1 MYRCRL
7 GSHLPDAKTVTRVL
21 KLKNTSPMGK
31 TIVNIHSNIIN
42 SPRSSVPLAV
52 RVDWRMMNILQEDD
66 KIIDL
71 ITFIGEAFPKNSFLT
86 DFNSDTTMQTN
97 HLRTTSLHSH
107 TPSYNRD
114 IELEDNTNGVD
125 GGVDLDKSAEMMEC
139 YLEGGEPLIR
149 ALIKP
154 HEGTCSHH
162 PFDIHPR
169 QIVSSSVFTVLL

>member
-1 MYRCRL
+1 M
-7 GSHLPDAKTVTRVL
+7 TRVL
-21 KLKNTSPMGK
+21 KLKNTSPIGK
-31 TIVNIHSNIIN
+31 MIVNIHSNIVN
-42 SPRSSVPLAV
+42 SPRSSVPLAL

-71 ITFIGEAFPKNSFLT
+71 ITFIGEAFPKNNFLT
-86 DFNSDTTMQTN
+86 DSSSDTTMQTDR
-97 HLRTTSLHSH
+97 LQTISLNSH

-114 IELEDNTNGVD
+114 SELEDNTNGLD
-125 GGVDLDKSAEMMEC
+125 GGVDLDKSAKMMEC
-139 YLEGGEPLIR
+139 YMEGGEPLIR

-169 QIVSSSVFTVLL
+169 QIVSSSVLTVFS